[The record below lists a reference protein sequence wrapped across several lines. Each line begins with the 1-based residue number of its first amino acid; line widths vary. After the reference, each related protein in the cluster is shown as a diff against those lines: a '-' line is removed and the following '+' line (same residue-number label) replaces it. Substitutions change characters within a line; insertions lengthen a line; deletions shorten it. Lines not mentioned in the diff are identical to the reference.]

1 MKRTSVK
8 YTSVGSYSH
17 NPNVQANAQI
27 KRNSCLVSLV
37 GIFLILAIVTFIL
50 THI

>member
-17 NPNVQANAQI
+17 NPNVKENQQV

-37 GIFLILAIVTFIL
+37 GIFLIVSLVIFIITKL
-50 THI
+50 